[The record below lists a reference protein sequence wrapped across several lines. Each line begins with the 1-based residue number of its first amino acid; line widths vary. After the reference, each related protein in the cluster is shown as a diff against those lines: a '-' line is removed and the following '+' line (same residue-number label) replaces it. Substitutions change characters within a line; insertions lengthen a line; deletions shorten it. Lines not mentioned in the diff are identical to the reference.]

1 MAELSNFD
9 KWAAGYF
16 SWVEPLP
23 TPDEMQIARDA
34 YEAGRRNAAKVWTEA
49 DQAAWMALPE
59 EERRRRNHEEAAR
72 GVTVASEHQA
82 VRGVFAG
89 ESMAKAAEGWAAWCE
104 RRHLSSL
111 SEFLIDVSR
120 ALGVAPTVLAGP
132 RGVHELAN
140 VVSNLLQTGRYV
152 DEEGEATAALLGLL
166 KRLTDGAL
174 VPATPTQAMLD
185 AADKVLD
192 SDPRHIAAA
201 WRAMVA
207 ASGVAPT
214 DDTQRLWVNDAI
226 RNAYDNGWNDREEGR
241 EYRADEIVAGGVVPT
256 DGVTPTGEAQRL
268 AWEAC
273 RLLCAAAVVQ
283 ENPDKVVCPPAFVVA
298 VRAAMLALR
307 NAGVAGTLKEND
319 RG

>member
-120 ALGVAPTVLAGP
+120 ALGV
-132 RGVHELAN
+132 
-140 VVSNLLQTGRYV
+140 
-152 DEEGEATAALLGLL
+152 
-166 KRLTDGAL
+166 
-174 VPATPTQAMLD
+174 
-185 AADKVLD
+185 
-192 SDPRHIAAA
+192 
-201 WRAMVA
+201 
-207 ASGVAPT
+207 
-214 DDTQRLWVNDAI
+214 
-226 RNAYDNGWNDREEGR
+226 
-241 EYRADEIVAGGVVPT
+241 
-256 DGVTPTGEAQRL
+256 TPTGEAQRL

-307 NAGVAGTLKEND
+307 NAGVKAWPPAGQWEHECPQSTGKVLLRDGQTCTNCGATSGVDLPLKEND